1 MAFLHVWDAERVAYS
16 RGEGVAIA
24 PYSNSSLRVIL
35 ASFSRMTP
43 GPWRMPYAPGMQRLP
58 ALVRG
63 YWLEAAAAVAA
74 IDAALEVV
82 FRQDAANAPQTNA
95 WFAAPAVALIV
106 LPLVLRQRWSFGAPA
121 LVWVLAAALSFV
133 DGRLVVFS
141 ASVYATG
148 MAASFLL
155 GNLEDATQS
164 RLGLLIVLGGA
175 ATIVYNS
182 PTLAAGNYVFLP
194 AIFSMLWL
202 GGLALQQ
209 RGARAEAA
217 ELRVAR
223 LARDREEATRAA
235 IADERARIARELHDV
250 LGHSV
255 SVMTIQASAVR
266 RVLTPD
272 QTKERD
278 ALLAVEQTGR
288 EALAEMR
295 RLVGILRLAEDAP
308 GLEPQPGL
316 GQVSK
321 LVAQARELGLAV
333 ELRVEGEPAPLPP
346 GVDLTAY
353 RLVQEGLT
361 NAHKHSNARHT
372 EVRLRYEGDGIEVE
386 VCDDGEGVA
395 AAGQGGQG
403 LVGMRERVSIY
414 GGEFEAGPRAEG
426 GFRLRAR
433 LPVRP

>member
-1 MAFLHVWDAERVAYS
+1 M
-16 RGEGVAIA
+16 
-24 PYSNSSLRVIL
+24 
-35 ASFSRMTP
+35 
-43 GPWRMPYAPGMQRLP
+43 
-58 ALVRG
+58 
-63 YWLEAAAAVAA
+63 
-74 IDAALEVV
+74 
-82 FRQDAANAPQTNA
+82 
-95 WFAAPAVALIV
+95 
-106 LPLVLRQRWSFGAPA
+106 
-121 LVWVLAAALSFV
+121 WVLAAALSFV
-133 DGRLVVFS
+133 DGRLVVFT
-141 ASVYATG
+141 ASVYAVG

-155 GNLEDATQS
+155 GNLPDATQS
-164 RLGLLIVLGGA
+164 RIGLLGVVGGA
-175 ATIVYNS
+175 AIVVYNS
-182 PTLAAGNYVFLP
+182 PSSSAGGYIVTP
-194 AIFSMLWL
+194 ALFSMLWL

-217 ELRVAR
+217 ELRAAR

-272 QTKERD
+272 QAKERD

-295 RLVGILRLAEDAP
+295 RLVGILRLAEDAAE
-308 GLEPQPGL
+308 LEPPPGL
-316 GQVSK
+316 GEVAK

-333 ELRVEGEPAPLPP
+333 ELRVEGEPMPLPP

-361 NAHKHSNARHT
+361 NARKHSNASRT
-372 EVRLRYEGDGIEVE
+372 EVRLRYEGDAIEVE
-386 VCDDGEGVA
+386 VCDNGKGA
-395 AAGQGGQG
+395 AAVNEGGQG
-403 LVGMRERVSIY
+403 LIGMRERVSIF

-426 GFRLRAR
+426 GYRLRAR
-433 LPVRP
+433 LPVQS

>member
-1 MAFLHVWDAERVAYS
+1 MRYARRV
-16 RGEGVAIA
+16 
-24 PYSNSSLRVIL
+24 
-35 ASFSRMTP
+35 
-43 GPWRMPYAPGMQRLP
+43 QRLRD
-58 ALVRG
+58 LVLV
-63 YWLEAAAAVAA
+63 YWLEAAAAVGAVG
-74 IDAALEVV
+74 AALEVAL
-82 FRQDAANAPQTNA
+82 RQDAPNAPHLDA
-95 WFAAPAVALIV
+95 WLAAPASALIV
-106 LPLVLRQRWSFGAPA
+106 LPLFARQRWPFASGAS
-121 LVWVLAAALSFV
+121 VWVLAAALSFV
-133 DGRLVVFS
+133 DGRLVVFA
-141 ASVYATG
+141 ASVNAMG
-148 MAASFLL
+148 FVAAFLL
-155 GNLEDATQS
+155 GILPDARQS
-164 RLGLLIVLGGA
+164 RLGLLLVVGGA
-175 ATIVYNS
+175 AILVYNAPNLGGGS
-182 PTLAAGNYVFLP
+182 YVFLP
-194 AIFSMLWL
+194 AFFAMSWL
-202 GGLALQQ
+202 AGLALQR

-217 ELRVAR
+217 EQRAVG

-250 LGHSV
+250 LGHSL

-295 RLVGILRLAEDAP
+295 RVVGILRLAEDAP

-333 ELRVEGEPAPLPP
+333 ELRVEGEPSALPP

-353 RLVQEGLT
+353 RVVQEGLT
-361 NAHKHSNARHT
+361 NARKHANASHT
-372 EVRLRYEGDGIEVE
+372 EVRLRYTGDGVEVE
-386 VCDDGEGVA
+386 VCDNGKGAAAVDG
-395 AAGQGGQG
+395 AGQG
-403 LVGMRERVSIY
+403 LIGMRERVSIY